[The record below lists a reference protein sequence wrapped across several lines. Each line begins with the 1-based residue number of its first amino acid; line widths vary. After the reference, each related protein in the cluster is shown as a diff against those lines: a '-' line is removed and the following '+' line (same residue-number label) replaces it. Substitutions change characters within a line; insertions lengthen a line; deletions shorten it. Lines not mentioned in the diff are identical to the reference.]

1 MITNTD
7 FWKSLRSLAATL
19 FTVHFTLFTSEALIS
34 VAFMSVAL
42 PAQAQSQS
50 QQQPTVTVLMT
61 DGTLSEVISE
71 IERTSNYVFMFDASI
86 RPQLS
91 RRVTINM
98 KNRPISE
105 VMDHLLRGTQMEYR
119 VKQRQV
125 MVYQKGNADATIPST
140 TVEGTVCDEQGE
152 PLLGA
157 SVYVKETEVGTM
169 TDDRGHYSIRVP
181 SGRSTL
187 RFTYIG
193 YDALEMTAA
202 QARGR
207 KVRLKTG
214 AHALKEV
221 TVVSDG
227 YNTIDKRLSASSTYT
242 LKPEDFQI
250 QNVPNLSNM
259 LQGTVPGLSVM
270 APSGSPNAAPK
281 MRMRGSSTIHGDA
294 APVWVIDGVIWE
306 ETVNVSNDEVNA
318 VLRGNN
324 SLDQVNE
331 NASLSLL
338 GNAITGLNPHDI
350 ESITFLKDAS
360 ATAIYGTRAANGVIV
375 VKTKKGREG
384 KTQVNFSASLGF
396 TSRPTYE
403 QYDMMNSQERIQL
416 SKDMVQRG
424 YVFDVKPY
432 ATGFEGA
439 LYDLYDKKI
448 SDDEFAARVTELETR
463 NTNWFKQLMQNAL
476 NQDYNVN
483 ISGGSGQTRY
493 YTSLGYSDARGT
505 SKGDQMRRFNM
516 SMSLDTRLWDFL
528 QVGTKLMF
536 SDRNS
541 DGFYMVNPFDYA
553 IYAARTLAPDEYYQ
567 QTQTRIEGTDNNY
580 MLRYNIFN
588 ELAHTSNTTNVRQ
601 TNAQISLRANILPG
615 LMADGMF
622 AYSVSNTQG
631 QQWADEQS
639 YYISGI
645 RGYEVGAVLPGSA
658 DELASRL
665 PRGGI
670 LLNDDQKQKAWTAR
684 AQLNYNKAFGRDQ
697 QHVIQAM
704 IGFEARSNKYEG
716 LKEQEY
722 GYFPDRGNKVSFEY
736 NNAVS
741 GSTDWHGSV
750 DKHTTT
756 IVSTLSNTVS
766 EYGTLV
772 YSLKNRYTLNA
783 NLRMDASNR
792 FGQYTN
798 HKFLP
803 VWSVA
808 ARWNMA
814 DEPWMPRH
822 IVNDLSI
829 RGSYGMQGNI
839 PTSVGPNLVVR
850 YPTQVVN
857 RWSGEY
863 QLNISRLPYPNLRW
877 EKTQTI
883 NLGLEWG
890 LLNGRITGTFDYYY
904 KKGTDILFKLPV
916 ALEYGQ
922 EEVYRNGADLKNYG
936 IELSMTFIPLRT
948 KDMELS
954 ITPIWSKNTNR
965 VAAVQQQQTYT
976 IDDYLSGNAYEEG
989 EPVNALY
996 SWKFTGLDPQTG
1008 YATFAHTSKTQAGA
1022 ELVDNL
1028 KDVLEYSGQKDP
1040 KFNGGFSLAF
1050 RYKQWSLN
1058 TMWAYALGNVVR
1070 LNYMFEG
1077 NNLMPQPYN
1086 NLSSKLLNAWK
1097 EPGDELH
1104 TTIPGFNRTGEPDY
1118 NLWFNYSHGNT
1129 GMATITS
1136 RSSYWMYNYSD
1147 LRIVKGDFLR
1157 CRNLSLNY
1165 SVPYKVIQALGINAL
1180 SMSVNVTN
1188 PITFCSSKFEGQD
1201 PEIQGTG
1208 TTAMPITQTYT
1219 FSLNISL

>member
-1 MITNTD
+1 MKKLIT
-7 FWKSLRSLAATL
+7 SLCLFCATTLLAQGN
-19 FTVHFTLFTSEALIS
+19 IS
-34 VAFMSVAL
+34 V
-42 PAQAQSQS
+42 QA
-50 QQQPTVTVLMT
+50 T
-61 DGTLSEVISE
+61 DRPISE
-71 IERTSNYVFMFDASI
+71 IIRLIEQSSNYVFVFDETVRDLLAS
-86 RPQLS
+86 RA
-91 RRVTINM
+91 TINATDQ
-98 KNRPISE
+98 PIGQIME
-105 VMDHLLRGTQMEYR
+105 QLLKGTDLEY
-119 VKQRQV
+119 KTSQRQV
-125 MVYQKGNADATIPST
+125 MVFQKSQQLPDSQKFLA
-140 TVEGTVCDEQGE
+140 EGTVYDSNGE
-152 PLLGA
+152 PLIGA
-157 SVYVKETEVGTM
+157 SVYVKDAEVGTV
-169 TDDRGHYSIRVP
+169 TDERGHYSIRVP
-181 SGRSTL
+181 SGRSVL

-193 YDALEMTAA
+193 YDALEMQAA
-202 QARGR
+202 EAKAK
-207 KVRLKTG
+207 KVSLHLSSTS
-214 AHALKEV
+214 LKEV

-242 LKPEDFQI
+242 VKAEDIQI
-250 QNVPNLSNM
+250 ANVPNVSNM
-259 LQGTVPGLSVM
+259 LQGRVPGLAVV

-318 VLRGNN
+318 ILRGNQ

-375 VKTKKGREG
+375 VKTKRGQEG
-384 KTQVNFSASLGF
+384 KTQVNFSSSLGF
-396 TSRPTYE
+396 TSRPRYS

-416 SKDMVQRG
+416 SKDMMANG
-424 YVFDVKPY
+424 YVFDVQPY

-439 LYDLYDKKI
+439 LFDLYAKNI
-448 SDDEFAARVTELETR
+448 SDEEFAARVTELETR
-463 NTNWFKQLMQNAL
+463 NTDWFKKLFQNAI

-483 ISGGSGQTRY
+483 VSGGGGQTRY
-493 YTSLGYSDARGT
+493 YTSLGYSDARGS
-505 SKGDQMRRFNM
+505 SKGDLMRRYNM
-516 SMSLDTRLWDFL
+516 NMSLDTRLWNVL
-528 QVGTKLMF
+528 QVSTRLMA
-536 SDRNS
+536 SDRTS

-553 IYAARTLAPDEYYQ
+553 IYAARTLDPQEYYT

-588 ELAHTSNTTNVRQ
+588 ELEHTSNTTNVRQ
-601 TNAQISLRANILPG
+601 TNAQISLRAQLAKG
-615 LMADGMF
+615 LFADGMLS
-622 AYSVSNTQG
+622 YNLSNTSQR
-631 QQWADEQS
+631 QWADENS

-658 DELASRL
+658 DELASSL

-670 LLNDDQKQKAWTAR
+670 LLDDQQKQTSWTAR
-684 AQLNYNKAFGRDQ
+684 AQLNYNRSFGSQ
-697 QHVIQAM
+697 QDHTVQAM
-704 IGFEARSNKYEG
+704 LGYEARSTRYDG

-736 NNAVS
+736 NNSVS
-741 GSTDWHGSV
+741 GSTDWHGSL
-750 DKHTTT
+750 DKHTATL
-756 IVSTLSNTVS
+756 VSTLSNTIS

-772 YSLKNRYTLNA
+772 YSYKNRYILNA

-803 VWSVA
+803 VWSA
-808 ARWNMA
+808 AFRWNMG
-814 DEPWMPRH
+814 DEPWMPH
-822 IVNDLSI
+822 TVINDLSL
-829 RGSYGMQGNI
+829 RGSFGMQGNI

-850 YPTQVVN
+850 YPSTVVN

-877 EKTQTI
+877 EKTRTI

-890 LLNGRITGTFDYYY
+890 LLNGRITGTFDYYH

-922 EEVYRNGADLKNYG
+922 EEVYRNGADLTNYG
-936 IELSMTFIPLRT
+936 LELSMTFIPIRT
-948 KDMELS
+948 KDLELS
-954 ITPIWSKNTNR
+954 LTPIWSKNSNR
-965 VAAVQQQQTYT
+965 VASVQKQEYT

-989 EPVNALY
+989 KPVNALY
-996 SWKFTGLDPQTG
+996 SWQFTGIDPATG
-1008 YATFAHTSKTQAGA
+1008 YATFANTSKSQDAVGQ
-1022 ELVDNL
+1022 VQSIR
-1028 KDVLEYSGQKDP
+1028 DVLVYSGQKDP
-1040 KFNGGFSLAF
+1040 KLNGGFSLAL
-1050 RYKQWSLN
+1050 RYKQWSVN

-1070 LNYMFEG
+1070 LNYLFEG
-1077 NNLMPQPYN
+1077 NNLMPQPYA
-1086 NLSSKLLNAWK
+1086 NLSRKLMNAWQQ
-1097 EPGDELH
+1097 PGDEL
-1104 TTIPGFNRTGEPDY
+1104 TTDIPGFNRTGEADY
-1118 NLWFNYSHGNT
+1118 YLWFNYSRGNT
-1129 GMATITS
+1129 GMASVTS

-1147 LRIVKGDFLR
+1147 LRIAKGDFLR

-1165 SVPYKVIQALGINAL
+1165 SFPYKLIQHWKLNAL
-1180 SMSVNVTN
+1180 SLSLNVTN
-1188 PITFCSSKFEGQD
+1188 PVTFCSSKFDGQD